1 MRSKKMKKNKE
12 VNIAFRIWDQ
22 TTQLESILWD
32 RYCDEFLDLTIAP
45 DDKNISQDDSIDV
58 NDPF

>member
-1 MRSKKMKKNKE
+1 MRSKKMKRNKE

-22 TTQLESILWD
+22 ITQLESILWD
-32 RYCDEFLDLTIAP
+32 RYCDEFLDLTIEP
-45 DDKNISQDDSIDV
+45 DDENISQDVSQDV